1 MLSTV
6 ESVSNRLSF
15 GEQLKFKTINTSK
28 KINIILRRMWPVV
41 NKLTLLKIS
50 QDQITSNLEE
60 YSNSVKVQIVE

>member
-6 ESVSNRLSF
+6 ESISNRLSF
-15 GEQLKFKTINTSK
+15 GKQLKFKTINISK

-50 QDQITSNLEE
+50 LDRITSNLEE

>member
-6 ESVSNRLSF
+6 ESISIRLSF
-15 GEQLKFKTINTSK
+15 GEQLKFKTINILK

-50 QDQITSNLEE
+50 QDRITSDLEE